1 MIRLSTYMKVYK
13 VGDIVDVAVN
23 GAVQKGMPHKYYH
36 GKTGIVYNVTKSSV
50 GVIFY
55 KVVGNRYLEKR
66 VSVRV
71 EHVKHSKCRDDFLR
85 RVKENARK
93 QKEAKA
99 NGETVQLKR
108 LPAAPREARTIK
120 TESNPVETL
129 HAAAYGKDKH
139 ETLQGTTADLSQ
151 KPRSRE
157 LKTYLPASCIVGGC
171 SFSAMVRI
179 TLTQSQYRSD
189 WRVCDCRVISSSSL
203 HSLGR
208 ISTPQCESI
217 AVSAS
222 LIDWAFVPAFVPV
235 EHIVPQNLTPKSIR
249 S

>member
-1 MIRLSTYMKVYK
+1 MKVYK

-99 NGETVQLKR
+99 NGTTVQLKR
-108 LPAAPREARTIK
+108 LPAAPRDARVIK

-129 HAAAYGKDKH
+129 HAVAYGMGPPGLMRYHSTD
-139 ETLQGTTADLSQ
+139 
-151 KPRSRE
+151 
-157 LKTYLPASCIVGGC
+157 
-171 SFSAMVRI
+171 
-179 TLTQSQYRSD
+179 
-189 WRVCDCRVISSSSL
+189 DCRNHHLNVCQLMVDCVL
-203 HSLGR
+203 HF
-208 ISTPQCESI
+208 TNSI
-217 AVSAS
+217 ALSKGPYCYS
-222 LIDWAFVPAFVPV
+222 
-235 EHIVPQNLTPKSIR
+235 SINFFIPEI
-249 S
+249 

>member
-99 NGETVQLKR
+99 KGETVQLKR
-108 LPAAPREARTIK
+108 LPEAPREARVIK
-120 TESNPVETL
+120 TESNAVETL
-129 HAAAYGKDKH
+129 HAAAYGKAIALGCLH
-139 ETLQGTTADLSQ
+139 ELTLCRNHYLNVIALFWFGCVSSLFHIPSSTIDSFLQPESTLQNFDLI
-151 KPRSRE
+151 
-157 LKTYLPASCIVGGC
+157 A
-171 SFSAMVRI
+171 
-179 TLTQSQYRSD
+179 
-189 WRVCDCRVISSSSL
+189 SSL
-203 HSLGR
+203 DVL
-208 ISTPQCESI
+208 
-217 AVSAS
+217 
-222 LIDWAFVPAFVPV
+222 
-235 EHIVPQNLTPKSIR
+235 LTWVAR
-249 S
+249 A

>member
-99 NGETVQLKR
+99 KGETVQLKR
-108 LPAAPREARTIK
+108 LPLAPREARVIK
-120 TESNPVETL
+120 TETNAVETL
-129 HAAAYGKDKH
+129 HAAAYGMF
-139 ETLQGTTADLSQ
+139 LCSPYGPL
-151 KPRSRE
+151 E
-157 LKTYLPASCIVGGC
+157 LIIGRNHHLNLFFHP
-171 SFSAMVRI
+171 
-179 TLTQSQYRSD
+179 
-189 WRVCDCRVISSSSL
+189 
-203 HSLGR
+203 R
-208 ISTPQCESI
+208 ISH
-217 AVSAS
+217 
-222 LIDWAFVPAFVPV
+222 
-235 EHIVPQNLTPKSIR
+235 HIIFDQ
-249 S
+249 